1 MDGVVLLVVLFGLGI
16 LILVAEIFVPS
27 HGILTVAG
35 LVFLVIGVVQTF
47 QYGTQAG
54 ALAIIACLILLPVM
68 GFLAVKYFHRT
79 PLGRRISPPNPVYT
93 PEDFGSNVETLRPLV
108 GKLGRSLSPLHPVGI
123 CEFGGR
129 RVQCIAEMGVIDS
142 DACVQATDIRGKE
155 LTVRLVEQPEVTA

>member
-16 LILVAEIFVPS
+16 LILVAEIFIPS
-27 HGILTVAG
+27 HGLLTVAG
-35 LVFLVIGVVQTF
+35 IVFLTVGVVNTF

-54 ALAIIACLILLPVM
+54 ALAIIACLVLLPVM
-68 GFLAVKYFHRT
+68 GVLAVKYFHRT

-93 PEDFGSNVETLRPLV
+93 PDDLGANEKVLRPLV

-142 DACVQATDIRGKE
+142 DTRVQATDIRGKE
-155 LTVRLVEQPEVTA
+155 LTVRVVEQPKATA